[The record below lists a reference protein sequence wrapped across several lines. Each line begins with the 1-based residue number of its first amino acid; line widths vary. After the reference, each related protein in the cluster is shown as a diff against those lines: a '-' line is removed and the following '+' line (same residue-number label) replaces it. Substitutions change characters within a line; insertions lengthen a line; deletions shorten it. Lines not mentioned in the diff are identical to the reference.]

1 MTPTWVFPA
10 YPLLLTA
17 PFASTLIQAATQTNQ
32 HTVTLNT
39 TAIALCAVATQGAGC
54 LIAFMISA
62 AFIYRLMTQK
72 LPRDF
77 QRPGV
82 VRMTKKSTCH
92 CLSKIQAD
100 QELVHFYRTVCVY
113 SGRTR

>member
-1 MTPTWVFPA
+1 M
-10 YPLLLTA
+10 LLNGTMA
-17 PFASTLIQAATQTNQ
+17 ASIIGAASSTGNK
-32 HTVTLNT
+32 LFSD
-39 TAIALCAVATQGAGC
+39 ALAVALGGFTTQGTAC

-82 VRMTKKSTCH
+82 VSQLFLLTFPR
-92 CLSKIQAD
+92 
-100 QELVHFYRTVCVY
+100 
-113 SGRTR
+113 